1 MPAPLP
7 PAARTLPSPAEMGP
21 ASEHVGANRMAAAA
35 GKAAVT
41 ARHRVVA
48 VPLSPARVGRPLVGE
63 RVLVV
68 GGGSIGLAIARLFA
82 ARAALPEV
90 IAPATPEEAAA
101 AVDRTEAA
109 GAARHLILTTPW
121 AGGDWR
127 PRQDRWIGAAF
138 VACQRW
144 LSRQV
149 AAADLAVASLLAVT
163 DLGGDFGLSGDVASV
178 EGGALSGL
186 LKGVAREFPGLMVRV
201 VDGQPAASPAE
212 VAATVWTELAD
223 RDGPL
228 EVGHRGGRRLSITA
242 VAEPPAASAAGDLP
256 RAGDVWLV
264 TGGARGVTAACGVGL
279 ARRFGVRLAVV
290 GSTAPVAIDP
300 GWLGLDAAG
309 RKALGG
315 RIMAQARQRGEDPR
329 AARRAVEKSLEITE
343 SLERFDALGINARY
357 FPCDLADP
365 IAVGGL
371 VARVQRELG
380 NIRGLVH
387 GAGYEAA
394 GSFATKTA
402 AGLRATLG
410 PKAAGLTNLLES
422 LAGDELRFLVAFGS
436 TSGRLGGF
444 GQADYSL
451 ANDLLAK
458 LVDRFRRERP
468 SCRSTILHWPAWDEV
483 GMATRPESRF
493 ALERFGIRFM
503 PLAEGVGHFLAEI
516 EAGLPL
522 PEVLIAEP
530 ARLAA
535 LPRQPAT
542 VANEPV
548 ASRSPQASQRSR
560 VALPLDPTKEVFLHD
575 HRRRGRPLLPAALAA
590 DLLAR
595 AAVEAGHCPTV
606 QGLEDF
612 SLERSVTFPTDAPRT
627 LEVEFEPIAGGSW
640 LAAGRMADE
649 PPGAGHHPQLRA
661 RVAPE
666 SEPIAA
672 ACTAS
677 PLPCYPH
684 AYRDD
689 RTLWHGPA
697 LRTLTGLFLDRS
709 GGWGLLVATAADA
722 TTGSGRI
729 VPVPL
734 LDGCLMACG
743 VYSYV
748 MCGQRLELPTGFR
761 RLRLAAVAR
770 PDEPC
775 RVRFFFHSQDEVG
788 TRYDLVLCGADG
800 RPLLAVDGLHLNRV
814 AKAPPPGGADRE
826 P

>member
-290 GSTAPVAIDP
+290 GSTAPVAIDR

-343 SLERFDALGINARY
+343 SLERFATAGIDARY

-380 NIRGLVH
+380 TIRGLVH

-394 GSFATKTA
+394 GSFATKTV

-468 SCRSTILHWPAWDEV
+468 SCRSTVFHWPAWDEV

-530 ARLAA
+530 ERLAA
-535 LPRQPAT
+535 LPRQAAT
-542 VANEPV
+542 VTDAPAV
-548 ASRSPQASQRSR
+548 SPAPQAGRPAR
-560 VALPLDPTKEVFLHD
+560 VALPLDPTKEVFLGD
-575 HRRRGRPLLPAALAA
+575 HRRQGRPLLPAALAA

-595 AAVEAGHCPTV
+595 AAVQAGLCPTV
-606 QGLEDF
+606 VGLADF
-612 SLERSVTFPTDAPRT
+612 SVERSVTFPTDASRT
-627 LEVEFEPIAGGSW
+627 LAVTVEPLAGGGC
-640 LAAGRMADE
+640 LTVGRMAEEHAQARDR
-649 PPGAGHHPQLRA
+649 PHLRA
-661 RVAPE
+661 RVTPVA
-666 SEPIAA
+666 EPIAA
-672 ACTAS
+672 QCTAP
-677 PLPCYPH
+677 PLPYYPH

-689 RTLWHGPA
+689 RLLWHGPSM
-697 LRTLTGLFLDRS
+697 RTLTGLFLDRS
-709 GGWGLLVATAADA
+709 GGWGRLVATAADA
-722 TTGSGRI
+722 ASDGGR
-729 VPVPL
+729 VLPVPL

-743 VYSYV
+743 AYSFV
-748 MCGQRLELPTGFR
+748 MCGQRVELPAGFT
-761 RLRLAAVAR
+761 RLRLAAAAR
-770 PDEPC
+770 PDETC
-775 RVRFFFHSQDEVG
+775 SVRFLFRDQDDAG
-788 TRYDLVLCGADG
+788 TCYDLVLFGTDG
-800 RPLLAVDGLHLNRV
+800 RPLLAIDGLRLNQAATV
-814 AKAPPPGGADRE
+814 ATAAVSRSN
-826 P
+826 